1 MDSINYRWQRCKYY
15 TPHLQT
21 IKEYIGCLYAIDG
34 CCTGGM
40 LHILLDDDNIDDDSI
55 LFCLREC
62 IQHPEREDSGI
73 GKLICEEYLKLTM
86 PQRRILMRPYILDF
100 QCQYCNCSDCLVETG
115 EEF

>member
-1 MDSINYRWQRCKYY
+1 MSNTYRWQRCKHY

-21 IKEYIGCLYAIDG
+21 IKEYISCLYAIDG

-73 GKLICEEYLKLTM
+73 GKLICEEYLKLTI
-86 PQRRILMRPYILDF
+86 PQRRLLMRPYILDF
-100 QCQYCNCSDCLVETG
+100 QCQYVGCKECYVENG
-115 EEF
+115 EDDE

>member
-1 MDSINYRWQRCKYY
+1 MSNTYRWQRCKHY

-21 IKEYIGCLYAIDG
+21 IKEYISCLYAIDG

-62 IQHPEREDSGI
+62 IKHREREDSGI
-73 GKLICEEYLKLTM
+73 GKLICEEYLKLTI
-86 PQRRILMRPYILDF
+86 PQRRLLMSPYILDF
-100 QCQYCNCSDCLVETG
+100 QCQYVGCKECYVENG
-115 EEF
+115 EDDE